1 MSYNLEQYTTPVWE
15 GDTVYHESVLF
26 IEDEEGKV
34 TAPALLYTPGRIL
47 SVASRGLDKTY
58 VLGKDFTVEGN
69 KIVLTADTSIP
80 VMPYSEYIAD
90 EGYAATKDDATKF
103 VKANKDVAK
112 YQLYVSYTHADA
124 WTLEKP
130 KAQLSS
136 LPGLKAKLEAKENV
150 NLLFVGDSITEG
162 FETSSKNN
170 VAPYMPTYAT
180 MVTDALKV
188 RYDYNGITAVNGA
201 YRSTTTA
208 HGITQHIPNNM
219 TADTDVVF
227 IAYGMNQ
234 YNDTTNYPD
243 HIRQMMDY
251 CLEVNPEVEFVLVST
266 MTANTT
272 CAHLANNVLSAQE
285 DLLDTIAGEYSGTV
299 VAPVNTMFESIQTV
313 KRYIDI
319 TGNFINHPNDFGAR
333 LYAQIILTVLS

>member
-1 MSYNLEQYTTPVWE
+1 MSYNNKQYTTPVWE

-26 IEDEEGKV
+26 IENEDGTV
-34 TAPALLYTPGRIL
+34 TSPALLYTPGKVL

-90 EGYAATKDDATKF
+90 EGYAETKDDATKF
-103 VKANKDVAK
+103 VKANKDVAN
-112 YQLYVSYTHADA
+112 YQLNVSYTHADTWSLA
-124 WTLEKP
+124 KP
-130 KAQLSS
+130 AAQLAS
-136 LPGLKAKLEAKENV
+136 LPGLKAKLEAKEEV

-162 FETSSKNN
+162 FETSSMHG
-170 VAPYMPTYAT
+170 VAPYMPTYAN
-180 MVTDALKV
+180 MVTEALNAK
-188 RYDYNGITAVNGA
+188 YGYSGITATNGA
-201 YRSTTTA
+201 YRSTTTG
-208 HGITQHIPNNM
+208 HGLTEHIPNNM
-219 TADTDVVF
+219 TANTDVVF

-234 YNDTTNYPD
+234 YKDTTNYPS

-251 CLEVNPEVEFVLVST
+251 CLEINPEVEFVLVST
-266 MTANTT
+266 MTANET
-272 CAHLANNVLSAQE
+272 CAHLANNSLSAQE
-285 DLLDTIAGEYSGTV
+285 DLLETIASEYEGTV
-299 VAPVNTMFESIQTV
+299 VAPVNTIFESIQTI

-333 LYAQIILTVLS
+333 LYAQTILTVLS